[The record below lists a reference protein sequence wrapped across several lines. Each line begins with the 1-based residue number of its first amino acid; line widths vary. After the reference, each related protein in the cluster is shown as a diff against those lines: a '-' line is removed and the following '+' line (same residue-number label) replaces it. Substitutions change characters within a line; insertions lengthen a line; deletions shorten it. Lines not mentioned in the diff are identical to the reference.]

1 MKILES
7 RRDDSSGR
15 PFQKLLFHCARTH
28 DFITPPLSQLS
39 SALTEDSKCTISHPS
54 KKPDS
59 LWDPQKWWCFHWLSA
74 QTTWSLTA
82 CVFFHSLYLPD
93 IYLSSVGLTSFKKG
107 VSLSRY
113 LIYDC
118 SLLVP
123 EWEMCLHQNI
133 QRGADDRREQWN
145 IRWEEGKVEN
155 NK

>member
-82 CVFFHSLYLPD
+82 CVFFSFSLSAW
-93 IYLSSVGLTSFKKG
+93 YLSLFGWPDVIQERSQSESVPYLWLFPAGARVRN
-107 VSLSRY
+107 VSASEYSTWCRR
-113 LIYDC
+113 
-118 SLLVP
+118 P
-123 EWEMCLHQNI
+123 T
-133 QRGADDRREQWN
+133 GAVKYTMGGG
-145 IRWEEGKVEN
+145 EGRKQ
-155 NK
+155 